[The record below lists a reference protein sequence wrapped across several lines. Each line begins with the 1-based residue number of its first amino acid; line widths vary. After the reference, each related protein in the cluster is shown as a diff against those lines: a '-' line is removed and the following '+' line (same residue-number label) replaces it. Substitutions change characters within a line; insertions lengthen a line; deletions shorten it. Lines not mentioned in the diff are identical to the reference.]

1 MSFSAGG
8 RSTAMPMVRGEAVG
22 DVQLCACV
30 IVLDI
35 L

>member
-1 MSFSAGG
+1 MGLLL
-8 RSTAMPMVRGEAVG
+8 TKTPMVRGEAVG
-22 DVQLCACV
+22 DVQLCTCV